1 MRDRMIDSNKRI
13 SCFLNHK
20 KKTTF
25 VDIWDAM
32 LENGEPKKDIF
43 KEDNLHMNKKGYAI
57 WIEKM
62 KDIINN

>member
-1 MRDRMIDSNKRI
+1 MKDRMMDANQRI
-13 SCFLNHK
+13 SSFLSHK

-43 KEDNLHMNKKGYAI
+43 REDNLHMNAKGYAI

-62 KDIINN
+62 KSVISE

>member
-1 MRDRMIDSNKRI
+1 MRDRMMDANKRI
-13 SCFLNHK
+13 SSFLNHK

-43 KEDNLHMNKKGYAI
+43 REDNLHMNKKGYAI

-62 KDIINN
+62 KWVIND